1 MTTRIFSAIVFL
13 TIAWSGCA
21 QDMAFDLHTIETNF
35 AGMHCVKL
43 FDMDGDGDT
52 DIVGGSEWTPYSQS
66 IGLAWWRNDGGDPIQ
81 WTRFTVDRYFDHVMS
96 VDVAFIDSD
105 VHPDIIATSWSLHQ
119 IAWWKHSGNTESGW
133 SKRVVRTGFTNAHD
147 ARGADV
153 DQDGHTDI
161 VGVSSGSAEVVVCYN
176 DGSATPRWNTQVLTG
191 TFNGGKLLSV
201 LDFDGDDDL
210 DIIGTA
216 SDAGRISWWE
226 HGGESP
232 VDWTSHTIATGF
244 PGAGG
249 LDVVDVNGD
258 GLLDVVASSWQ
269 MNEVSYWICEALATD
284 QWQKTR
290 LTNQLPVAV
299 NVGGT
304 DLDQDGDVD
313 VVAVGK
319 IPGEINIYKNDQFSW
334 VRTNL
339 KSYFE
344 GGTALAVEDL
354 DQDGNVDIV
363 AGASGLGD
371 LYWWENVSET
381 SVPDKAAAP
390 IEETFLLYSNYPNPF
405 NPTTTIRYRLERGS
419 KVSLRIYNVY
429 GNLVRCL
436 VNETRM
442 QEGTYFV
449 LWDGKNETGSS
460 VNSGCY
466 FYRLQ
471 TDDSFETRKML
482 LLY

>member
-1 MTTRIFSAIVFL
+1 MDLKEKVVIV
-13 TIAWSGCA
+13 TGAGSG
-21 QDMAFDLHTIETNF
+21 
-35 AGMHCVKL
+35 
-43 FDMDGDGDT
+43 
-52 DIVGGSEWTPYSQS
+52 VGRA
-66 IGLAWWRNDGGDPIQ
+66 LALEFGRNG
-81 WTRFTVDRYFDHVMS
+81 
-96 VDVAFIDSD
+96 A
-105 VHPDIIATSWSLHQ
+105 
-119 IAWWKHSGNTESGW
+119 
-133 SKRVVRTGFTNAHD
+133 RVVAA
-147 ARGADV
+147 ARR
-153 DQDGHTDI
+153 QD
-161 VGVSSGSAEVVVCYN
+161 
-176 DGSATPRWNTQVLTG
+176 
-191 TFNGGKLLSV
+191 
-201 LDFDGDDDL
+201 
-210 DIIGTA
+210 
-216 SDAGRISWWE
+216 RIQE
-226 HGGESP
+226 TVEL
-232 VDWTSHTIATGF
+232 I
-244 PGAGG
+244 
-249 LDVVDVNGD
+249 
-258 GLLDVVASSWQ
+258 
-269 MNEVSYWICEALATD
+269 EA
-284 QWQKTR
+284 
-290 LTNQLPVAV
+290 
-299 NVGGT
+299 
-304 DLDQDGDVD
+304 
-313 VVAVGK
+313 
-319 IPGEINIYKNDQFSW
+319 
-334 VRTNL
+334 
-339 KSYFE
+339 E